1 MQGREEP
8 VTRFEGG
15 HPSILSGVSSYTAPL
30 RDIAFT
36 LEHLAGLP
44 ELATWENFSHAD
56 PEMLYGALDEAG
68 RFVSEVIAPTNA
80 TGDETGSRLNDDGTV
95 TTPEGFKEAY
105 ARFVESGWGTL
116 PFPSAFGGQDLPW
129 VIGTAVVEMLKAA
142 NMAWSLCPMLTH
154 SSIDALMHHGSPE
167 QQATYLEKLVTGQWT
182 GTMLLTEPEAGSD
195 VGALRVK
202 ASPAGDGTWR
212 LLGSKIFITWGE
224 HDVAENIIHLVLAR
238 IPGAPPGTRGISLFI
253 VPKFLV
259 NPDGSLGERNDIK
272 AVSLEH
278 KIGIH
283 ASPTCV
289 MSMGEGGEGAVGY
302 LIGEENRGMHYMFTM
317 MNNARLSVGVEG
329 LSISERAY
337 QQALEYARVR
347 RQGRAVGAPKTE
359 SSLIIDH
366 PDIRRMLMTMKATI
380 EAMRGLLYLTAAT
393 VDRSRHHPVEAERQR
408 HAELLALLTPV
419 AKAWPTDR
427 GVEMTSLGIQI
438 HGGMGY
444 VEETGA
450 AQHWRDSRIAPIYEG
465 TNGIQAIDLVLRK
478 LPLRKGDVVRE
489 FLGQVSALDAELGV
503 AGEPFASI
511 RATLTEGRVALAS
524 ATEWL
529 LACDHPNDALAGAT
543 PYLELFG
550 TVTGGWL
557 LAKGALAAAK
567 KLEEGDDPFL
577 RARITT
583 ARFYCSQLLPRAA
596 GLVPAVMAGAGDLFE
611 IDQELLGP

>member
-1 MQGREEP
+1 MGVAP
-8 VTRFEGG
+8 PIY
-15 HPSILSGVSSYTAPL
+15 PSVMSTYTAPL
-30 RDIAFT
+30 RDIAFV

-44 ELATWENFSHAD
+44 ELTTWDTFSHAD
-56 PEMLYGALDEAG
+56 PDMLYGALDEAG
-68 RFVSEVIAPTNA
+68 RFVSEVIAPTNVI
-80 TGDETGSRLNDDGTV
+80 GDETGSTLNPDGTV
-95 TTPEGFKEAY
+95 TTPKGFKEAY

-116 PFPSAFGGQDLPW
+116 PFPSAYGGQDLPW
-129 VIGTAVVEMLKAA
+129 AVGTAVVEMLKSA

-167 QQATYLEKLVTGQWT
+167 QQAIYLEKLVTGEWT

-195 VGALRVK
+195 VGALRAK
-202 ASPAGDGTWR
+202 AAPAGDGTWR
-212 LLGSKIFITWGE
+212 ITGSKIFITWGE
-224 HDVAENIIHLVLAR
+224 HDVAENIIHMVLAR
-238 IPGAPPGTRGISLFI
+238 TPGAPPGTRGISLFI
-253 VPKFLV
+253 VPKFLA

-289 MSMGEGGEGAVGY
+289 MSIGDDGEGAVGY
-302 LIGEENRGMHYMFTM
+302 LIGDENRGMTYMFTM
-317 MNNARLSVGVEG
+317 MNNARLSVGIEG
-329 LSISERAY
+329 LSISERAF
-337 QQALEYARVR
+337 QQALEFAQVR

-359 SSLIIDH
+359 SSLIIEH
-366 PDIRRMLMTMKATI
+366 PDVRRMLMTMKANI

-393 VDRSRHHPVEAERQR
+393 IDRSRHHPDEDERR
-408 HAELLALLTPV
+408 RYAELLALLTPV

-478 LPLRKGDVVRE
+478 ISMHKGDVVRGFFSE
-489 FLGQVSALDAELGV
+489 MEALDGELEG
-503 AGEPFASI
+503 AGDLFSSI
-511 RATLTEGRVALAS
+511 RANLTEGLIALRG

-529 LACDHPNDALAGAT
+529 LVCEDPNDALAGAT

-557 LAKGALAAAK
+557 LAKGALAAAR
-567 KLEEGDDPFL
+567 KLAETDDRFL
-577 RARITT
+577 RAKIAT
-583 ARFYCSQLLPRAA
+583 AHFYCNQLLPRATA
-596 GLVPAVMAGAGDLFE
+596 LAPSVMAGAGDLFE
-611 IDQELLGP
+611 IDPELLRA

>member
-1 MQGREEP
+1 M
-8 VTRFEGG
+8 
-15 HPSILSGVSSYTAPL
+15 SIYTAPL

-44 ELATWENFSHAD
+44 ELTAWDTFSHAD
-56 PEMLYGALDEAG
+56 SETLYGALDEAG
-68 RFVSEVIAPTNA
+68 RFVSEVIAPTNV
-80 TGDETGSRLNDDGTV
+80 TGDETGSKLKDDGTV
-95 TTPEGFKEAY
+95 TTAAGFKEAY

-129 VIGTAVVEMLKAA
+129 VVGIAVVEMLKAA
-142 NMAWSLCPMLTH
+142 NMAWSLCPMLTQ

-167 QQATYLEKLVTGQWT
+167 QQATYLEKLVTGAWT

-195 VGALRVK
+195 VGALRAK
-202 ASPAGDGTWR
+202 AVPAPDGSWR
-212 LLGSKIFITWGE
+212 ITGSKIFITWGD
-224 HDVAENIIHLVLAR
+224 HDVAENIIHMVLAR
-238 IPGAPPGTRGISLFI
+238 TPGAPPGTRGISLFV

-259 NPDGSLGERNDIK
+259 NPDGSLGERNDIRT
-272 AVSLEH
+272 VSLEH

-283 ASPTCV
+283 GSPTCV
-289 MSMGEGGEGAVGY
+289 MSMGDEGEGAVGY
-302 LIGEENRGMHYMFTM
+302 LIGDEQRGMNYMFTM

-329 LSISERAY
+329 LSISERAF
-337 QQALEYARVR
+337 QQALEFAQVR
-347 RQGRAVGAPKTE
+347 RQGRAIGSPKTE
-359 SSLIIDH
+359 SSLIVEH
-366 PDIRRMLMTMKATI
+366 PDIRRMLMTMKANI
-380 EAMRGLLYLTAAT
+380 EAMRGLIYLTAAT
-393 VDRSRHHPVEAERQR
+393 IDRSRHHPVEADR
-408 HAELLALLTPV
+408 HRYAELLALLTPV

-478 LPLRKGDVVRE
+478 ISIRNGELVRGFFAE
-489 FLGQVSALDAELGV
+489 MAALDAELEA
-503 AGEPFASI
+503 AGDRFALI
-511 RATLTEGRVALAS
+511 RTNLAEGLVALQG

-529 LACDHPNDALAGAT
+529 LVCEDPNDALAGAT

-557 LAKGALAAAK
+557 LAKGALAAAA
-567 KLEEGDDPFL
+567 KLAEADDPFL
-577 RARITT
+577 RAKIAT
-583 ARFYCSQLLPRAA
+583 AHFYCTQLLPRAS
-596 GLVPAVMAGAGDLFE
+596 GLAPSIMAGAGDLFE
-611 IDQELLGP
+611 IDPGMLGA

>member
-1 MQGREEP
+1 MSMPPVKGRI
-8 VTRFEGG
+8 
-15 HPSILSGVSSYTAPL
+15 HASILEGMSTYSAPL

-44 ELATWENFSHAD
+44 ELAAWECFSHAD
-56 PEMLYGALDEAG
+56 PAMLYGALDEAG
-68 RFVSEVIAPTNA
+68 RFVSEVIAPTNVI
-80 TGDETGSRLNDDGTV
+80 GDEIGSKLNDDGTV
-95 TTPEGFKEAY
+95 TTPKGFKEAY

-129 VIGTAVVEMLKAA
+129 VVGTAVVEMLKSA

-154 SSIDALMHHGSPE
+154 SSIDALIHHGSPE

-195 VGALRVK
+195 VGALRAK
-202 ASPAGDGTWR
+202 ATPAGDGTWR
-212 LLGSKIFITWGE
+212 ITGSKIFITWGE

-238 IPGAPPGTRGISLFI
+238 TPGAPPGTRGISLFI
-253 VPKFLV
+253 VPKYLV

-283 ASPTCV
+283 GSPTCV
-289 MSMGEGGEGAVGY
+289 MSMGDEGDGAVGY
-302 LIGEENRGMHYMFTM
+302 LIGDENRGMSYMFTM

-337 QQALEYARVR
+337 QQALEFAQVR
-347 RQGRAVGAPKTE
+347 RQGRAIGGPKTE
-359 SSLIIDH
+359 SSLIIEH
-366 PDIRRMLMTMKATI
+366 PDIRRMLMTMKANI
-380 EAMRGLLYLTAAT
+380 EAMRGVLYLTAAT
-393 VDRSRHHPVEAERQR
+393 IDRSRHHPDETERKR
-408 HAELLALLTPV
+408 FVELLALLTPV

-478 LPLRKGDVVRE
+478 LPLRKGDVARE
-489 FLGQVSALDAELGV
+489 FFGEMAALDADLEA
-503 AGEPFASI
+503 AGDRFLSI
-511 RATLTEGRVALAS
+511 RASLAEGLLALQG

-529 LACDHPNDALAGAT
+529 LVCEDPNDALAGAT

-557 LAKGALAAAK
+557 LAKGALVAAG
-567 KLEEGDDPFL
+567 KLEEADDPFL
-577 RARITT
+577 RAKIAT
-583 ARFYCSQLLPRAA
+583 AHFYCTQILPRATA
-596 GLVPAVMAGAGDLFE
+596 LVPSVMAGAGDLFE
-611 IDQELLGP
+611 IDPELLQS